1 MLDTAFELHNTL
13 LEINTIQF
21 NTLKLDKKK
30 KVARKNKSKSSA
42 HKEHSYEDKEY
53 IYEDRKSADRTLK
66 GNEEEEIVDLS
77 SIPPLEGDEEI
88 KDGKRIKI

>member
-1 MLDTAFELHNTL
+1 MLDTAFKLHNTL

-21 NTLKLDKKK
+21 NTLKPDKKK

-53 IYEDRKSADRTLK
+53 IHEDRKSADGTLK

-77 SIPPLEGDEEI
+77 SMPQPEGDEDI
-88 KDGKRIKI
+88 KEDKGIKI